1 MWAAIAPP
9 VQQVVR
15 PYLRAMERRRVLE
28 RLAGYQIQSSE
39 HYDLYFTAADE
50 NVAHLILATAER
62 VWAPV
67 SAQMSTT
74 PSSRVPLILYPS
86 RDDLRQAFGWG
97 QSESALGVYWQGT
110 IRLLS
115 PNVWLDGMQREYDLE
130 EFARLNPVAHELT
143 HYILDERTGGNYPR
157 WFTEALA
164 QQVEE
169 RVTGYVWLE
178 PTSRITQDLY
188 GYDELSTAF
197 QALPNQSL
205 AYRQSYLFLRW
216 LADRNGEQA
225 VEQLIQRLARGVAF
239 PDAFAAVYGS
249 PPGQLFRE
257 WQQWAV
263 ANAAILDNPPAE

>member
-1 MWAAIAPP
+1 M
-9 VQQVVR
+9 R
-15 PYLRAMERRRVLE
+15 TLERHRVLE
-28 RLAGYQIQSSE
+28 GLEGYHHQTSE
-39 HYDLYFTAADE
+39 HYDLYYTDTDA
-50 NVAHLILATAER
+50 NVTTLILETAER

-67 SAQMSTT
+67 SAEMRSA
-74 PSSRVPLILYPS
+74 PHGRVSLILYPS
-86 RDDLRQAFGWG
+86 RDDLRKAFGWG

-115 PNVWLDGMQREYDLE
+115 PNVWLDGMKDQHDVE

-178 PTSRITQDLY
+178 PTSRISQDLY
-188 GYDELSTAF
+188 EYEELNLTF
-197 QALPNQSL
+197 QTLSNQPL

-216 LADRNGEQA
+216 LAERNGEQA
-225 VEQLIQRLARGVAF
+225 VEQMIQGLAHGDSF
-239 PDAFAAVYGS
+239 PEAFASTYGR
-249 PPGQLFRE
+249 PPERLFSE
-257 WQQWAV
+257 WQEWAL
-263 ANAAILDNPPAE
+263 ANAPLLDEPRAE